1 MKGPFRLEEQSANKP
16 RKGTVMTR
24 VDAHLQLNGIEEE
37 VKETD
42 ENYEEDA

>member
-16 RKGTVMTR
+16 RKGTILTKVN
-24 VDAHLQLNGIEEE
+24 ANLQLIGIEEE